1 MEAAFATK
9 TEGKGKSQTA
19 SGALPK
25 IGLPFASEEGAQ
37 AGLPLF
43 LQRSEL
49 SVAGPDVVQLKC
61 DDCAL
66 EEEEEQRKVQPKLI
80 IGAADDPHELE
91 ADRVADM
98 VMRKPGAGHDNHTF
112 PDEEIGDDRL
122 QRKCATCESETADSP
137 LAEER
142 EEKLVQPKA
151 FASQSPTQ
159 PQIKSHAGTT
169 GTGAPLSPTIREKV
183 EPVLGVDL
191 GHVRVHTDAAAHS
204 VAADLHA
211 KAFTHQ
217 NHIWLGAHQ
226 SSEDVE
232 LLAHETAHVVQQG
245 AGRTPHQLVQRAGDG
260 GATNDGEAV
269 RARMQSEIDKA
280 LGHSSTDDQAPATPS
295 QPAPAG
301 NTPASAAPQ
310 TPSASTEAHQAA
322 HDLDRAEVARQKA
335 ELQPEATPDV
345 DRAAEQQPQVEQAA
359 STVQEEADK
368 PPDPQ
373 AQGAGAQAEAPAAE
387 GAQAEGGAG
396 GAAAAAAG
404 AAAGAAGGAAA
415 AADQAASLADEAFSM
430 ADSQPM
436 PDAPPEVVPPQP
448 VQPVDA
454 GGQPLAPDPETD
466 AQVQDLAQQ
475 AQVLRE
481 QGHLLRQHAA
491 ENRANA
497 GVIRG
502 NLGLVQQGIG
512 SAESGV
518 QTAQQHLEF
527 RRGVVEKAQQA
538 LTVSEQKAQM
548 VGEQAPGYVD
558 KSNEGKEKSG
568 PVASES
574 GSLAAENAA
583 NAPDD
588 AEAAA
593 NAQEQGSK
601 LNQVGSDAGNVDGAI
616 GQSQAAAGTLVEDA
630 ARATQTN
637 AQTSAK
643 VDAMQEVLG
652 QTDDRL
658 GEMQGQ
664 NADARGQVE
673 SLMDQPAQMSAQAD
687 ELDAQGVS
695 LVEASVEIETQL
707 HSVQESFAEGMQSV
721 PQQKRPEAGSAE
733 AGEETLVQRE
743 PEAGAA
749 TAPVAPPAPA
759 QQPEPPPINI
769 AAGVP
774 DWLTGEHTPNEEE
787 RRAAEERER
796 TRRQGQIDEINTL
809 AGGHFENL
817 DAGDKMNIALRQ
829 MGHNLFGS
837 VGSISWPG
845 WGGVARGAGHL
856 AAGLI
861 DPRAPLMGVVGG
873 LNMMING
880 VANMI
885 RKPSW
890 GNALK
895 MAADIATGLTI
906 ILGSITALAGVIL
919 AIMTAITIISLG
931 TAAPVTGP
939 VIAFCATV
947 MSTVGGWT
955 LTVGEIALLLQELV
969 FLKNLYEAATAETA
983 EQLQHQSDNLTQ
995 DVSSAGN
1002 IVMQMGMAKLAQVG
1016 GRQLQSQIA
1025 EVGGVRFAANMGA
1038 RGLPA
1043 RVLTGI
1049 EESGGVGAYARQTLA
1064 TATEGG
1070 VRGMTGRVVG
1080 GAYRGVRGAISE
1092 TWEGLTHE
1100 APAVTNMPKGGPW
1113 SREFMVGGNIPEGGI
1128 VTMSNEARAVA
1139 TQEMRAGMSAPGEL
1153 PTAAAG
1159 EPPVAPREVPPE
1171 APPAAHPNEPPV
1183 TPQEQ
1188 ELLDH
1193 TAHKSGSELS
1203 DAELRAERNMAD
1215 RAERRPIHEEP
1226 FVEEVELPNGHREK
1240 YTRDGIGCRF
1250 SGDPGC
1256 TLPDGTHTEN
1266 PAATQETP
1274 PPQPETPPPTQETPP
1289 PAQETPP
1296 PAQETPP
1303 PEGQQPAATAQRQ
1316 RPLTD
1321 AEKAQVERDFRRR
1334 IDSAPN
1340 EDLANDARYERHQ
1353 WEAQQDGREPMPRN
1367 EWNESTARLRAN
1379 AARGRV
1385 DENNTLNA
1393 GGVENNNLSTSTLTG
1408 ESREVVTY
1416 ESTEGVV
1423 TRPDGITDAR
1433 WVDVKSID
1441 EGTIF
1446 FDSQLRAEQEGA
1458 RQAGK
1463 GLAVVL
1469 TNEDAAVVRPSGPLA
1484 SNASVL
1490 HRNSATGEW
1499 SAWNPRANGGA
1510 GGWTPIDAG
1519 QATSILGGST
1529 TAR

>member
-19 SGALPK
+19 SGSLPK

-49 SVAGPDVVQLKC
+49 SMAGPDVVQLKC

-98 VMRKPGAGHDNHTF
+98 VMRKPGAGHDNHAF
-112 PDEEIGDDRL
+112 PEEEIGDERL

-151 FASQSPTQ
+151 FASQPSAQ
-159 PQIKSHAGTT
+159 PQIKSHAGAT

-226 SSEDVE
+226 SSEDLE

-245 AGRTPHQLVQRAGDG
+245 AGRTPRQLVQRAGDG
-260 GATNDGEAV
+260 GATSDGEAV

-749 TAPVAPPAPA
+749 TAPVVPPAPA

-817 DAGDKMNIALRQ
+817 DAGDKMNIAIRQ

-906 ILGSITALAGVIL
+906 ILGSITALAGVII

-983 EQLQHQSDNLTQ
+983 EQLQQQSDNLTQ

-1002 IVMQMGMAKLAQVG
+1002 IVMQMGMAKLSQVG
-1016 GRQLQSQIA
+1016 GRQMQSAISEA
-1025 EVGGVRFAANMGA
+1025 GGGVRFAAQMGA
-1038 RGLPA
+1038 KGFPA
-1043 RVLTGI
+1043 RMVTNVKQA
-1049 EESGGVGAYARQTLA
+1049 GGVGSY
-1064 TATEGG
+1064 
-1070 VRGMTGRVVG
+1070 VRGMAGRAGGALEGQTVGSLARGAVG
-1080 GAYRGVRGAISE
+1080 GVGRGAVGAYKGVKSIGSE
-1092 TWEGLTHE
+1092 MWEGLTHE

-1128 VTMSNEARAVA
+1128 VTMSNEARAAA
-1139 TQEMRAGMSAPGEL
+1139 TQEMITGMNAPGKL
-1153 PTAAAG
+1153 PPASG
-1159 EPPVAPREVPPE
+1159 EHPVAPGEVPPE
-1171 APPAAHPNEPPV
+1171 TTPAAHPNEAPV

-1193 TAHKSGSELS
+1193 TASKSGSELS
-1203 DAELRAERNMAD
+1203 DAELRAERNLAD
-1215 RAERRPIHEEP
+1215 RAERRPIHEDP
-1226 FVEEVELPNGHREK
+1226 FVEEVDLPNGHKEK
-1240 YTRDGIGCRF
+1240 YTEDGVGCRF
-1250 SGDPGC
+1250 SIKGGC
-1256 TLPDGTHTEN
+1256 TGPDGN
-1266 PAATQETP
+1266 PVETPQEGTAQVETP
-1274 PPQPETPPPTQETPP
+1274 PEPVAAPSERLTANSADDIKRLRENPPTKPDGLTAAESERWDRYMDYYNDRLTAVEAHVNNPTL
-1289 PAQETPP
+1289 PAEDMPRTWDSYNEFRSPLERGTGFQGGFADDLRAQKPDLVIGENVGVSKRGGGTTKFPDQLEYN
-1296 PAQETPP
+1296 PATNEVRTYSNKSRDFAGLQDVNGTVEADVREALNKYGGTIEVKRPGP
-1303 PEGQQPAATAQRQ
+1303 LDPSNPAVSLEGQKVKVTEVT
-1316 RPLTD
+1316 LVYD
-1321 AEKAQVERDFRRR
+1321 SS
-1334 IDSAPN
+1334 SAP
-1340 EDLANDARYERHQ
+1340 
-1353 WEAQQDGREPMPRN
+1353 EAM
-1367 EWNESTARLRAN
+1367 RA
-1379 AARGRV
+1379 
-1385 DENNTLNA
+1385 
-1393 GGVENNNLSTSTLTG
+1393 
-1408 ESREVVTY
+1408 
-1416 ESTEGVV
+1416 
-1423 TRPDGITDAR
+1423 GITAAA
-1433 WVDVKSID
+1433 VAK
-1441 EGTIF
+1441 GATIF
-1446 FDSQLRAEQEGA
+1446 KTIKIS
-1458 RQAGK
+1458 
-1463 GLAVVL
+1463 VVFW
-1469 TNEDAAVVRPSGPLA
+1469 P
-1484 SNASVL
+1484 
-1490 HRNSATGEW
+1490 
-1499 SAWNPRANGGA
+1499 
-1510 GGWTPIDAG
+1510 
-1519 QATSILGGST
+1519 
-1529 TAR
+1529 